1 MEFAMGDTELKPTV
15 CPYCGVG
22 CGFYV
27 SVKDNRAVALEYMTD
42 HPVCEGR
49 LCAKGNAALEI
60 LNHPDR
66 LKHPMKKV
74 NGHWEQVSWDEALD
88 AVAGKLQSISK
99 AQSPDAIGFLASA
112 KCTNEENYLFQK
124 LARLFGTNN
133 VDHCARL
140 CHSPTVVGL
149 ARAFGSGAMTNPLSD
164 LALSDSIFII
174 GSNLADNHTPALHW
188 ILAAKDRGAR
198 IVVADPRLT
207 TTGWMAD
214 EFLQLRPGS
223 DIALLNAMAQ
233 VIITEGLAD
242 KDFINKR
249 TNGFAD
255 LAASVM
261 NYAPDRVAEQT
272 GLRAGQIIKAART
285 YAKAKAASIVYCM
298 GITQH
303 TVGSDNVAACAN
315 LALLTGN
322 IGRPGAGVMPLRG
335 QNNVQGACDMG
346 ALPGV
351 LPGYAAVIET
361 ETRTQ
366 IADAWEAANLPAEQG
381 LTVVEM
387 MKAAR
392 DDRIKA
398 MWIMGEDPVNSDPN
412 AREVKEALSNLDFLV
427 VQDIFLTDTAQ
438 MADLVLPAAVWAEKC
453 GTFTNTE
460 RRVQWCDQITQ
471 PPDAARADLWIINE
485 VGNRMDLQL
494 DGGDAQKV
502 LSEINTVVPA
512 YAGINPQKATTRG
525 GVHWPCLAEDHPG
538 TPILHTESFATANGR
553 GQFLPVGFKPPV
565 EEISDDYPLLLTTGR
580 LALHYNSGS
589 MTRRT
594 APIMERVSSP
604 RVEIHPDDAAQFD
617 IENGAPTRVITIR
630 GEITAEAYLT
640 STMEPGVVFLPF
652 HFPGVNELTID
663 ALDSEAKIPE
673 FKVSACRVEKGGA
686 E

>member
-1 MEFAMGDTELKPTV
+1 MEFAMSATELKPTV

-27 SVKDNRAVALEYMTD
+27 CVQNGCAIGLEYMTD
-42 HPVCEGR
+42 HPVCNGR

-60 LNHPDR
+60 LDHPDR
-66 LKHPMKKV
+66 LKRPLKKV
-74 NGHWEQVSWDEALD
+74 DGGWAQVSWDEALD
-88 AVAGKLQSISK
+88 TVADTLQTIGN
-99 AQSPDAIGFLASA
+99 ARTPDAIGFLASA
-112 KCTNEENYLFQK
+112 KCTNEENYRFQK

-140 CHSPTVVGL
+140 CHSPTGVGL
-149 ARAFGSGAMTNPLSD
+149 ARALGSGAMTNPLPD
-164 LALSDSIFII
+164 LALSECIFII
-174 GSNLADNHTPALHW
+174 GANLAENHTPALHW
-188 ILAAKDRGAR
+188 IWAAKDKGAR

-207 TTGWMAD
+207 ATGWIAD
-214 EFLQLRPGS
+214 EFLQLKPGS
-223 DIALLNAMAQ
+223 DVALLNAMAQ

-242 KDFINKR
+242 HDFIARR
-249 TNGFAD
+249 TNGFSD
-255 LAASVM
+255 LATSVRDYSPERAASL
-261 NYAPDRVAEQT
+261 T
-272 GLRAGQIIKAART
+272 GLQAGQIIKAART
-285 YAKAKAASIVYCM
+285 YAKAKAASIVYGM

-351 LPGYAAVIET
+351 LPGYAAAIEA
-361 ETRTQ
+361 EARAQ
-366 IADAWEAANLPAEQG
+366 IAAPWGVANLPAEQG

-387 MKAAR
+387 MKAAQ
-392 DDRIKA
+392 DGRIKA

-412 AREVKEALSNLDFLV
+412 ASEVKGALSSLDFLV

-438 MADLVLPAAVWAEKC
+438 MADLVLPAAAWAEKS

-460 RRVQWCDQITQ
+460 RRVQWCDQITN
-471 PPDAARADLWIINE
+471 PPEDAKADLWIINE
-485 VGNRMDLQL
+485 VGNRMELQL
-494 DGGDAQKV
+494 GSSEAEAV
-502 LSEINTVVPA
+502 LEEINAVVPA
-512 YAGINPQKATTRG
+512 YAGINRQRANTQG
-525 GVHWPCLAEDHPG
+525 GLHWPCPAQDHPG
-538 TPILHTESFATANGR
+538 TPILHIESFATAGGR

-565 EEISDDYPLLLTTGR
+565 ETICNDYPLVLTTGR

-594 APIMERVSSP
+594 NAMMERMPGP
-604 RVEIHPDDAAQFD
+604 RVEIHPEDAAQFN
-617 IENGAPTRVITIR
+617 IENGAPTRVITKR
-630 GEITAEAYLT
+630 GEITAEAHLT
-640 STMEPGVVFLPF
+640 ATIEPGVVFLPF

-673 FKVSACRVEKGGA
+673 FKVSACRVE
-686 E
+686 

>member
-1 MEFAMGDTELKPTV
+1 MEFAMSDTELKSTV

-27 SVKDNRAVALEYMTD
+27 CVQDDQAVGLEYMTD

-74 NGHWEQVSWDEALD
+74 NGHWEQVSWNEALD
-88 AVAGKLQSISK
+88 TVADELQYIGK
-99 AQSPDAIGFLASA
+99 AQSIDAIGFLASA

-164 LALSDSIFII
+164 LALSDCIFII
-174 GSNLADNHTPALHW
+174 GSNLAENHSPALHW
-188 ILAAKDRGAR
+188 IWAAKDRGASV
-198 IVVADPRLT
+198 VVADPRLT
-207 TTGWMAD
+207 ATGWIAN
-214 EFLQLRPGS
+214 EFLQLKSGS
-223 DIALLNAMAQ
+223 DIALLNAMAK
-233 VIITEGLAD
+233 VIITEGLVD
-242 KDFINKR
+242 KDFVAKK
-249 TNGFAD
+249 TDGFSD

-261 NYAPDRVAEQT
+261 NYSLERAAEQT
-272 GLRAGQIIKAART
+272 GLQAGQIIKTART
-285 YAKAKAASIVYCM
+285 YAKAKAASTIYCM

-322 IGRPGAGVMPLRG
+322 IGKPGAGVMPLRG

-346 ALPGV
+346 ALPGI
-351 LPGYAAVIET
+351 LPGYAPVIDDEL
-361 ETRTQ
+361 RSQ
-366 IADAWEAANLPAEQG
+366 IAAPWGVTDLPAKQG

-387 MKAAR
+387 MKAAKSG
-392 DDRIKA
+392 RIKA

-412 AREVKEALSNLDFLV
+412 AREVKDALSNLDFLV

-438 MADLVLPAAVWAEKC
+438 MADLILPAAAWAEKS
-453 GTFTNTE
+453 GSFTNTE
-460 RRVQWCDQITQ
+460 RRVQWCERITN
-471 PPDAARADLWIINE
+471 PPKDAKEDLWIISE
-485 VGNRMDLQL
+485 VGNRMGLKL
-494 DGGDAQKV
+494 GSIDAETV
-502 LSEINTVVPA
+502 LAEINTVVPA
-512 YAGINPQKATTRG
+512 YAGINRQRATKRG
-525 GVHWPCLAEDHPG
+525 GVHWPCPAEDHPG
-538 TPILHTESFATANGR
+538 TPILHTENFATPSGR
-553 GQFLPVGFKPPV
+553 GQFLPVRFRPPV
-565 EEISDDYPLLLTTGR
+565 EKISDDYPMLLTTGR
-580 LALHYNSGS
+580 LSLHYNSGS

-594 APIMERVSSP
+594 IPIMERVP
-604 RVEIHPDDAAQFD
+604 NPYAEIHPDDAAQLN
-617 IENGAPTRVITIR
+617 IENGATIRIITIR
-630 GEITAEAYLT
+630 GEITAEAHLT
-640 STMEPGVVFLPF
+640 STIEPGLVFLPF

-663 ALDSEAKIPE
+663 ALDKEAKIPE
-673 FKVSACRVEKGGA
+673 FKVSACRVEKGGV